1 VAVSEPALPFG
12 LQLEG
17 GQAALS
23 LERPVWV
30 GYGRIDRLLIRWPD
44 VRYPFDLG
52 ARMRQLKRL
61 RGQLAEF
68 EVVISPARL
77 AETLDERAVAKYGI
91 TGLEVQSVGPRLQLA
106 FQAEIA
112 GRIAEVTVPVTPVP
126 APGGRLRL
134 RFDVPRVY
142 GWLPLPAP
150 LLLAGLA
157 AAPRIGGWAGA
168 EPPLVRFP
176 ELASWELDVR
186 ELILLALLPARGWRL
201 PDRGRVEVAAVAV
214 EEGGLRLRLAEV
226 DAGEPAG
233 AEATWAAEAARL
245 IQDGDAA
252 LMAGESRP
260 ALEAYRQ
267 AAALAPELEAT
278 SDRILSLL
286 AVAGDPEALE
296 VEARTR
302 AEAAPRE
309 VWPALGHAAAVAE
322 RGRQAEAAA
331 LYQALADE
339 LGRQD
344 EPYDRACALA
354 AAAAALERAGQA
366 EQAAARRGTAI
377 AVLDELGASSTT
389 SLGAGLRGRLSAPAR
404 GPGEPADAGAD
415 RGGQLGRARIAWQE
429 GRLEESARLHEA
441 LLAAP
446 AGDAAAAESHL
457 RLAQWARLQ
466 GQVATAARHLTRALR
481 VEPAAGA
488 AVDVLIEVLEA
499 FGRTDELVGILRAR
513 LQGEEH
519 EVIVPGTLGG
529 SQTPRDG
536 TPAAK
541 PPPSPHVRRELT
553 RALGAVLERA
563 GRAPEA
569 VALYREGLG
578 RGDDDALT
586 LTRLAE
592 IFRRESRRDE
602 LRQVLEPLFERLAE
616 ADGGRVVDEVET
628 GVDLETVAVELA
640 ALHAEAPAGQQ
651 RARQILERALAVR
664 PGAQEARQALEAL
677 GAANRP
683 PAGDG

>member
-1 VAVSEPALPFG
+1 
-12 LQLEG
+12 
-17 GQAALS
+17 
-23 LERPVWV
+23 
-30 GYGRIDRLLIRWPD
+30 
-44 VRYPFDLG
+44 
-52 ARMRQLKRL
+52 MRQLKRM

-68 EVVISPARL
+68 EVVIAPGRL

-157 AAPRIGGWAGA
+157 AAPRIAGWAGA

-201 PDRGRVEVAAVAV
+201 PDRGRVELAAVAV

-226 DAGEPAG
+226 DAGEPVG

-267 AAALAPELEAT
+267 AAALAPELEAA

-286 AVAGDPEALE
+286 AVAGDPGALE
-296 VEARTR
+296 AEARTR

-309 VWPALGHAAAVAE
+309 VWPALAQAAAVAE

-331 LYQALADE
+331 LYQALAEE

-366 EQAAARRGTAI
+366 EQAAAQREAAI

-389 SLGAGLRGRLSAPAR
+389 SLGAGLRGRLAAPAR
-404 GPGEPADAGAD
+404 GPGEPAEAGAD

-466 GQVATAARHLTRALR
+466 GQVATATRHLTRALR

-499 FGRTDELVGILRAR
+499 FGRTEELVGILRAR
-513 LQGEEH
+513 LQGEDH

-529 SQTPRDG
+529 SQSPRDW
-536 TPAAK
+536 TSAA
-541 PPPSPHVRRELT
+541 SRLRPHT
-553 RALGAVLERA
+553 SGA
-563 GRAPEA
+563 
-569 VALYREGLG
+569 
-578 RGDDDALT
+578 
-586 LTRLAE
+586 
-592 IFRRESRRDE
+592 S
-602 LRQVLEPLFERLAE
+602 
-616 ADGGRVVDEVET
+616 
-628 GVDLETVAVELA
+628 
-640 ALHAEAPAGQQ
+640 
-651 RARQILERALAVR
+651 
-664 PGAQEARQALEAL
+664 
-677 GAANRP
+677 
-683 PAGDG
+683 